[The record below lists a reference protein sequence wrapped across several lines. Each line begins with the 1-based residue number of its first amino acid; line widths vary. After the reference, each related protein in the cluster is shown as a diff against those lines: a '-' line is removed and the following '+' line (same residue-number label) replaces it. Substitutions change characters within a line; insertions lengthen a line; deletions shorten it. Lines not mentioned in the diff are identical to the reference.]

1 VLPAHCPEFVGGSPR
16 RFEPDTTTVLAGEP
30 PAELFDRLPPRQLA
44 ASRESWRF
52 SFLEGRT
59 LPNIPHAQCTP
70 GAIVNQSTLIL
81 KSGRWRDPASE
92 SNRAKQSGW
101 IEVIERYTRPEMG
114 AIWSDRRRIDEWLA
128 VEKAVCESWHRRG
141 RIPDTAMPAIR
152 GATCDPERMRQIE
165 QEVDHDVIAFL
176 RATGESVGP
185 DARYL
190 HIGLTSS
197 DVVDTALALQATA
210 AADIL
215 LAGLSEL
222 ITVVGQ
228 QAVAYRETLMIGRT
242 HGMHAEPTT
251 FGLKL
256 AVWYDELRRQRRRLM
271 LARDDI
277 AVGKISGAVGTHAH
291 VPPDLEEEVCR
302 ALGLGVAP
310 ASTQIIQRDRHAF
323 LLAVIAGIGGTL
335 EKFAT
340 EIRHLQRTEIAEAE
354 EPFDP
359 GNQGSSAMPHKRN
372 PHASERISGLARLL
386 RGYATTA
393 AENNALWHERD
404 ISHSS
409 TERVI
414 VPDAFIVLD
423 FMLHEMTQIL
433 GRLVVHADRMLENL
447 ELTRGLIYSQPVM
460 LALVDAGMDRQ
471 QAYKLVQRHA
481 QRAIAGGPPLQTAL
495 RSDAAVAAWITR
507 DDLSSLF
514 DPRRQLHHV
523 GEIFE
528 RLGLDGSEKKEV
540 ERSQP
545 GELLPGTTY
554 P

>member
-1 VLPAHCPEFVGGSPR
+1 VYPWSGLQTIKSYTAGWSGQ
-16 RFEPDTTTVLAGEP
+16 DT
-30 PAELFDRLPPRQLA
+30 
-44 ASRESWRF
+44 
-52 SFLEGRT
+52 
-59 LPNIPHAQCTP
+59 
-70 GAIVNQSTLIL
+70 GA
-81 KSGRWRDPASE
+81 
-92 SNRAKQSGW
+92 SGW
-101 IEVIERYTRPEMG
+101 ISPERIESAKVIERYTRREMG
-114 AIWSDRRRIDEWLA
+114 AIWSERQRIDAWLA
-128 VEKAVCESWHRRG
+128 VEKAVCEAWNRRG
-141 RIPDTAMPAIR
+141 RIPDSAMPAIR
-152 GATCDPERMRQIE
+152 AATCDIERMRQIE
-165 QEVDHDVIAFL
+165 REVDHDVIAFL
-176 RATGESVGP
+176 RATGETIGP
-185 DARYL
+185 DARFV

-210 AADIL
+210 ATDVL
-215 LAGLSEL
+215 RAGLDRL
-222 ITVVGQ
+222 IAVVGR
-228 QAVAYRETLMIGRT
+228 QAVAHRDTVMIGRT

-256 AVWYDELRRQRRRLM
+256 AVWYDELRRQRRRLE

-302 ALGLGVAP
+302 ALGLAVAP

-340 EIRHLQRTEIAEAE
+340 EIRHLQRSEVGEAE

-386 RGYATTA
+386 RGYAVTA

-414 VPDAFIVLD
+414 MPDAFIVAD
-423 FMLHEMTQIL
+423 FLLHETTEIL
-433 GRLVVHADRMLENL
+433 DGLVIHADRMLENL
-447 ELTRGLIYSQPVM
+447 DLTRGLIYSQPVL

-471 QAYKLVQRHA
+471 EAYKLVQAHA
-481 QRAIAGGPPLQTAL
+481 QQALAGGPTLHDAL
-495 RSDAAVAAWITR
+495 ASDPSVTKWVAQNELT
-507 DDLSSLF
+507 SLF
-514 DPRRQLHHV
+514 DPKRQLQSV
-523 GEIFE
+523 GEILE
-528 RLGLDGSEKKEV
+528 RLGLGGPESDRE
-540 ERSQP
+540 
-545 GELLPGTTY
+545 
-554 P
+554 